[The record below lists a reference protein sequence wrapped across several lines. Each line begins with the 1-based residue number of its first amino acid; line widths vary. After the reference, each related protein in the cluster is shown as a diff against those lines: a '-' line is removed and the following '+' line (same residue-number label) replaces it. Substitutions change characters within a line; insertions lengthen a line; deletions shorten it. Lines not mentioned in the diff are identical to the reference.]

1 MDKKAPVMEIVLLA
15 FVMLLGLGAY
25 WAMVIFPKQHDF
37 SKRQRYVSTLAA
49 GDEVVT
55 YGGIIGKVLAIDA
68 EKGVAHVEIADG
80 VVVRLV
86 TAALIQGYDPE
97 AFAEAA
103 RKGLGE
109 ENPTT
114 SDTVLRS

>member
-1 MDKKAPVMEIVLLA
+1 MEFVLLA
-15 FVMLLGLGAY
+15 VVMLLGLGAY
-25 WAMVIFPKQHDF
+25 WAMVIYPKQRDF
-37 SKRQRYVSTLAA
+37 SKRQRYVRALAA

-68 EKGVAHVEIADG
+68 EKGIARVEIADG

-86 TAALIQGYDPE
+86 TAALVQAYDAE

-103 RKGLGE
+103 RKGLGD
-109 ENPTT
+109 TLSST
-114 SDTVLRS
+114 SES

>member
-1 MDKKAPVMEIVLLA
+1 MEFVLLA
-15 FVMLLGLGAY
+15 LVMLLGLGAY
-25 WAMVIFPKQHDF
+25 WAMVIFPKQRDF
-37 SKRQRYVSTLAA
+37 SKRQRYVRTLAA

-68 EKGVAHVEIADG
+68 ELGVAQVEIADG

-86 TAALIQGYDPE
+86 TAALVQAYDPE
-97 AFAEAA
+97 VFAEAA

-109 ENPTT
+109 AEPSTPE
-114 SDTVLRS
+114 

>member
-1 MDKKAPVMEIVLLA
+1 MEFVLLA
-15 FVMLLGLGAY
+15 VVMLLGLGAY
-25 WAMVIFPKQHDF
+25 WAMVIYPKQRDF
-37 SKRQRYVSTLAA
+37 SKRQRYVRALAA

-68 EKGVAHVEIADG
+68 EKGIARVEIADG

-86 TAALIQGYDPE
+86 TAALVQEYDAD

-103 RKGLGE
+103 RKGLGDTPPSTSE
-109 ENPTT
+109 E
-114 SDTVLRS
+114 